1 MIIAG
6 VDEAGKGPVIGS
18 LVICAVS
25 IDKKDIFKLEHINVK
40 DSKLLKKEER
50 EELYQEIIK
59 IVKDY
64 KLSIIEPEEI
74 DDNLLNNPNSNL
86 NILEAVKTSE
96 ILKQLSPDKAYV
108 DCPDIN
114 TERHKARL
122 NLDCELV
129 VEHKAEKYAVVA
141 AASIIAK
148 VIRDK
153 TVEELKTIHKIDFGS
168 GYCSDP
174 KTKQFM
180 TEHWDNPLYS
190 HLIRK
195 SWSTFK
201 RKKVESEQKS
211 LSNF

>member
-6 VDEAGKGPVIGS
+6 VDEAGKGPVLGS
-18 LVICAVS
+18 LVICAAS
-25 IDKKDIFKLEHINVK
+25 IDKKDLLKLEHINVK

-50 EELYQEIIK
+50 EALYEDIIK

-64 KLSIIEPEEI
+64 KLSIIDPEEI
-74 DDNLLNNPNSNL
+74 DDNILRNPNSNL
-86 NILEAVKTSE
+86 NKLEAVKTSE
-96 ILKQLSPDKAYV
+96 ILKQLNPDKAYV

-129 VEHKAEKYAVVA
+129 VEHKAEKYAIVA

-148 VIRDK
+148 VIRDRK
-153 TVEELKTIHKIDFGS
+153 MAELRNIHKMDFGS

-174 KTKQFM
+174 KTKVFM
-180 TEHWDNPLYS
+180 DEHWNNKLYS

-195 SWSTFK
+195 SWSTFQ
-201 RKKVESEQKS
+201 RKKVASEQKS
-211 LSNF
+211 LGSF

>member
-6 VDEAGKGPVIGS
+6 VDEAGKGPVLGN

-25 IDKKDIFKLEHINVK
+25 IDEKNIHKLEHINVK

-50 EELYQEIIK
+50 EQLYNNIIK

-74 DDNLLNNPNSNL
+74 DDNILNNPNSNL
-86 NILEAVKTSE
+86 NILEAIKTAE
-96 ILKQLSPDKAYV
+96 ILKQLSPDKAFI

-114 TERHKARL
+114 PQRHKDRL
-122 NLDCELV
+122 NLNCELI

-153 TVEELKTIHKIDFGS
+153 SIEALKSVHKIDFGS

-174 KTKQFM
+174 KTKLFIDQ
-180 TEHWDNPLYS
+180 HWNTPLYS

-195 SWSTFK
+195 SWSTFQ
-201 RKKVESEQKS
+201 RKKVASEQKT
-211 LSNF
+211 LF